1 MVLAGVLAGCAPVGA
16 QTLSAIS
23 FGAQA
28 ENTTSAAKSATLKN
42 TGTTSM
48 TISGITVTGNFAKAG
63 GTCTSTLAKGASCT
77 ILVTFTPLS
86 LGALTGTLTVTD
98 NAANSPQTSK
108 LSGTGVAPVTVSP
121 TSLTFSK
128 LPIGEVSAPKPVTL
142 TNNLNVALSF
152 NNIATTG
159 DFAVASNTCSPSIP
173 AAPATCTVG
182 ITFSPTATGTRS
194 GSLKFSDNASNS
206 PQAVTLTGTGS
217 AAVLLSIAVTPVNA
231 TIYTSTTQQY
241 TATGTYSDG
250 STKVLTAATWSAAP
264 STVASITSTGLA
276 TGLATGTATITATA
290 GTINGSTGVTVL
302 QAFLNTGSLNTGRY
316 YHTATLLTNGSVLVA
331 GGIGPIPGGTGAL
344 GTLASAELY
353 SPGTQ
358 AFTFTGN
365 LVYARDEHTATLLN
379 NGNVLVV
386 GGVGLNGILANCE
399 FYNPATALFTVTAI
413 LHVARYSHAAAILPG
428 GSVLVAGGYGSAGV
442 LNSAEVYNPTGI
454 FTATALLNQARFD
467 ATATPLPDG
476 TVLIAGGA
484 NSTGALASAEIYDP
498 VAGTFTLLTNS
509 LNVARSGATAT
520 LLNNGQVLIAGGYNY
535 LVTGP
540 LTSAELYD
548 PTAQTFTLTGSEPTS
563 GWLGTATLLGNG
575 GVLMAGSV
583 IGAADAELYSAFAGT
598 FANAAPLNTPG
609 DLQTATLMSN
619 GTVLVAGGHSNTGGT
634 VLAAAE
640 LYEPSTLSPA
650 NLVSIAISPASASV
664 AVGASQQLVAT
675 GTFSDSSTQVLASVS
690 WTSSNPAVAT
700 ITNDQTNSGV
710 VYGVAT
716 GSALVSACA
725 GTICQTAA
733 TTVQ

>member
-1 MVLAGVLAGCAPVGA
+1 
-16 QTLSAIS
+16 
-23 FGAQA
+23 
-28 ENTTSAAKSATLKN
+28 
-42 TGTTSM
+42 
-48 TISGITVTGNFAKAG
+48 
-63 GTCTSTLAKGASCT
+63 
-77 ILVTFTPLS
+77 
-86 LGALTGTLTVTD
+86 
-98 NAANSPQTSK
+98 
-108 LSGTGVAPVTVSP
+108 
-121 TSLTFSK
+121 
-128 LPIGEVSAPKPVTL
+128 
-142 TNNLNVALSF
+142 
-152 NNIATTG
+152 
-159 DFAVASNTCSPSIP
+159 
-173 AAPATCTVG
+173 
-182 ITFSPTATGTRS
+182 
-194 GSLKFSDNASNS
+194 
-206 PQAVTLTGTGS
+206 
-217 AAVLLSIAVTPVNA
+217 
-231 TIYTSTTQQY
+231 
-241 TATGTYSDG
+241 
-250 STKVLTAATWSAAP
+250 
-264 STVASITSTGLA
+264 
-276 TGLATGTATITATA
+276 
-290 GTINGSTGVTVL
+290 
-302 QAFLNTGSLNTGRY
+302 
-316 YHTATLLTNGSVLVA
+316 
-331 GGIGPIPGGTGAL
+331 
-344 GTLASAELY
+344 
-353 SPGTQ
+353 
-358 AFTFTGN
+358 
-365 LVYARDEHTATLLN
+365 
-379 NGNVLVV
+379 
-386 GGVGLNGILANCE
+386 
-399 FYNPATALFTVTAI
+399 
-413 LHVARYSHAAAILPG
+413 
-428 GSVLVAGGYGSAGV
+428 
-442 LNSAEVYNPTGI
+442 
-454 FTATALLNQARFD
+454 
-467 ATATPLPDG
+467 
-476 TVLIAGGA
+476 VLIAGGA

-520 LLNNGQVLIAGGYNY
+520 LLNNVQVLITGGYNY

-733 TTVQ
+733 ITVQ